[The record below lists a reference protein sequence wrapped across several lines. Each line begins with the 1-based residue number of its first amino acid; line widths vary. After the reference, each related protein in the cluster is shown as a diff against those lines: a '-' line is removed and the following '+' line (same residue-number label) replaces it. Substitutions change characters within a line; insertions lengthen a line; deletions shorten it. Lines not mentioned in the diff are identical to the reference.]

1 MSIPRPTTVHVC
13 RKCKAH
19 GPLAERLAATDGVA
33 VELVRCQDV
42 CKGAVALLE
51 VDGTWTTF
59 RRLRSGKQRK
69 ALAKLA
75 GRGGHG
81 PLPHRLE
88 ELVVVRRTGRPPKPP
103 KAPKTPKVRTSS
115 GGAGAPTTP
124 MPAAPPVRGAG
135 GSATG

>member
-1 MSIPRPTTVHVC
+1 MSDPTTVHVC

-19 GPLAERLAATDGVA
+19 RPLVERLEREDGVV

-59 RRLRSGKQRK
+59 RRIRSGKQRK

-75 GRGGHG
+75 RRGAVG
-81 PLPHRLE
+81 PVPARLE
-88 ELVVVRRTGRPPKPP
+88 ELVVTRRTGRPPKPP
-103 KAPKTPKVRTSS
+103 KPPKPSKDPRSPE
-115 GGAGAPTTP
+115 G
-124 MPAAPPVRGAG
+124 PAA
-135 GSATG
+135 